1 MSVITYL
8 ALYLLIILKKM
19 FFIKCFMLFL
29 YVIFIDKQFIL
40 EIIIV
45 FVKISNNE
53 FFYKN
58 FFR

>member
-1 MSVITYL
+1 
-8 ALYLLIILKKM
+8 
-19 FFIKCFMLFL
+19 MLFL

-53 FFYKN
+53 FFYKGIFDN
-58 FFR
+58 LLYLFRH

>member
-1 MSVITYL
+1 
-8 ALYLLIILKKM
+8 
-19 FFIKCFMLFL
+19 MLFL

-53 FFYKN
+53 FFTKKFLDNLLYL
-58 FFR
+58 FRH

>member
-1 MSVITYL
+1 
-8 ALYLLIILKKM
+8 
-19 FFIKCFMLFL
+19 MLFL

-53 FFYKN
+53 FFYKEI
-58 FFR
+58 FRSFIIFV